1 MPLAALI
8 AAKDDADPGPTLRAT
23 LPLAGRTLIEY
34 QADLVLGAGAEHVVL
49 LVERVPASL
58 AEATERLRRG
68 GARID
73 IARGPIDAIDRFHP
87 DERILLV
94 ADGATAAPCAVKVLA
109 SEPDHAVLTVP
120 DLAEHEE
127 FERID
132 AAQRWAGFALV
143 DKAMLGSTAQML
155 GEWDLTSTVLR
166 RLVQADARRIDALA
180 SGSARPVLAR
190 GPADLGPIEAALL
203 RRAEASDRNWVERF
217 VHRLAAAQLIRPLIA
232 RGLDRGHVAVAAA
245 AMGWAAVLL
254 ALFGLF
260 WAAVLLLPFAAILA
274 ATSRRMGRIW
284 AGPGGSDRLL
294 GWVQDLAGLAVLAL
308 LVRSLVEDGGWGWWI
323 VAALLPASLVGLA
336 ALEPVTIA
344 LRAAAAPPWLASR
357 DALIWSAPALSIL
370 AGWRAMLIGLAAYA
384 TVSFVQRC
392 TAAWRVARKYDNA
405 I

>member
-8 AAKDDADPGPTLRAT
+8 AAKDEADPGPGLRAT

-58 AEATERLRRG
+58 AEAAERLRRG

-73 IARGPIDAIDRFHP
+73 IARGPVDAIDRFHP

-109 SEPDHAVLTVP
+109 SEPGPALLTVP
-120 DLAEHEE
+120 DLAEHGE

-143 DKAMLGSTAQML
+143 DKAVLGSTAQML
-155 GEWDLTSTVLR
+155 GEWDLASTVLR
-166 RLVQADARRIDALA
+166 RLVQADARRIDALI
-180 SGSARPVLAR
+180 SGSARPVLAN
-190 GPADLGPIEAALL
+190 GPADLDAIEAALL
-203 RRAEASDRNWVERF
+203 RRAETSDRNWVECF

-232 RGLDRGHVAVAAA
+232 RGFNSKHVALAAA
-245 AMGWAAVLL
+245 ATGWAAALL

-260 WAAVLLLPFAAILA
+260 WVAALLLPFAAVLA
-274 ATSRRMGRIW
+274 ATSRRMSRIW
-284 AGPGGSDRLL
+284 ARPVGPDRPLDL
-294 GWVQDLAGLAVLAL
+294 VRNLAGLAVLAL

-344 LRAAAAPPWLASR
+344 LRAAAAPPWLANG
-357 DALIWSAPALSIL
+357 DALIWSAPALALL
-370 AGWRAMLIGLAAYA
+370 AGWRAMLIALAAYA
-384 TVSFVQRC
+384 TISFVQRC
-392 TAAWRVARKYDNA
+392 TAAWQVAREYDNA